1 LDKVEEQD
9 LFLSLLN
16 MEEKLA
22 QALMLPSL
30 AMTSPVQLIA
40 RLVLGAVGA
49 PAQRLVALDKARG
62 EDLWRHNLN
71 TEEYLAR
78 FSRAQRRA
86 TNSPAPST
94 VRLVLGPPG
103 PAAPSLATGDQR
115 LDKVEEEE
123 QLQLLRNMEER
134 PVQLL
139 VMLEVATTCLVQLIA
154 RWVIGVVGVRVR
166 GLATL
171 VKVDERGTFLSA
183 TSMVGYLVRF

>member
-1 LDKVEEQD
+1 
-9 LFLSLLN
+9 

-22 QALMLPSL
+22 QALMLPRLVITSL
-30 AMTSPVQLIA
+30 VQLIA
-40 RLVLGAVGA
+40 RLVLGVVGA
-49 PAQRLVALDKARG
+49 PAQRLATLDKVRG
-62 EDLWRHNLN
+62 EDLWRRNLN

-78 FSRAQRRA
+78 FSRTQRRA
-86 TNSPAPST
+86 TNSRAPST
-94 VRLVLGPPG
+94 VRLVLGAPG

-134 PVQLL
+134 PVRLL

-154 RWVIGVVGVRVR
+154 RWVIGVDGVRVR
-166 GLATL
+166 DLATL

-183 TSMVGYLVRF
+183 TSTVGYLVRF